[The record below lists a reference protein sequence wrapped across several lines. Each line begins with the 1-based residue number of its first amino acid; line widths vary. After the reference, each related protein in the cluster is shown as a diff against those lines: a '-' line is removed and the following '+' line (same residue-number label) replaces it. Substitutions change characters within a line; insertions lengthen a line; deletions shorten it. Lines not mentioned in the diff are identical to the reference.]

1 MQQIQYNIDARG
13 GTLNLSGVGHA
24 GANFFID
31 GRGATINIIAGNQY
45 NIYGG
50 GIPYAPL
57 WYVPM
62 YCIPA
67 AYSMVY
73 PVSQGVYLVE
83 YYSTL
88 VYRAPLAAIAPP
100 LLYRT
105 IVSYR
110 YAYM

>member
-1 MQQIQYNIDARG
+1 LI
-13 GTLNLSGVGHA
+13 TV
-24 GANFFID
+24 ID

-57 WYVPM
+57 WYVPV

-67 AYSMVY
+67 EYSMVSSRTRLTVILGLNLLPKVY

-105 IVSYR
+105 MYVFTPMIKFVY
-110 YAYM
+110 